1 MDPRDRADALLS
13 RAQARRGVVTPDNM
27 TSPMDASNTQQIPRS
42 VVSGIDR
49 DQDPDS
55 TTTLPA
61 SVIEAN
67 DHLAESTPTTE
78 LDGEP
83 RTTPLA
89 RQPHPRGDV
98 EQQEL
103 DGLIPTVT
111 TPTGQS
117 ALSRRLEGL

>member
-13 RAQARRGVVTPDNM
+13 RAQARGGVVTPDNM

-42 VVSGIDR
+42 VVR

-55 TTTLPA
+55 TTQLPA

-67 DHLAESTPTTE
+67 DHLADSTPTNR
-78 LDGEP
+78 LGGRPRSAPQAREP
-83 RTTPLA
+83 QRM
-89 RQPHPRGDV
+89 DEV
-98 EQQEL
+98 EEQEL

-111 TPTGQS
+111 SQPGQS
-117 ALSRRLEGL
+117 ALSRRLDGL